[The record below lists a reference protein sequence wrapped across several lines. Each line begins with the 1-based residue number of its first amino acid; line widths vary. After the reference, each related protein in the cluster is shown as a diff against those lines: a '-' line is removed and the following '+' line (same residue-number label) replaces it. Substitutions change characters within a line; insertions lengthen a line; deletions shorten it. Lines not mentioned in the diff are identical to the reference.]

1 MSAGARER
9 PRVLAHW
16 RNELGYKDRKTGRIG
31 QLIIFVKML
40 SRSRTYAGVLT
51 NDNSKF
57 TGTPLKATTH
67 VNQNEGLIFEKSS
80 PGKRAWRLAELD
92 VPAVDAASLLGASA
106 RPRADWEAGPMPELS
121 EIEIIRHFTRL
132 STWNYAID
140 LGMYPLG
147 SCTMKYN
154 PRINEAVARLEGIA
168 DAHPYQPEALA
179 QGCLGIMQLLSQCLI
194 EITGM
199 DAITLQPAAGAHGE
213 FTGILLA
220 RAWHEAQ
227 GNPRKKVLIPDSAHG
242 TNPATAAVVGY
253 QVANL
258 KSNSQGMVDLAEL
271 TRMVDSDTA
280 ALMLTNPSTIGVF
293 ESEIHK
299 IADIL
304 HAKGALLYMDG
315 ANMNAL
321 CGKTRPGDFGV
332 DVMHLNLHKTFS
344 TPHGGGGPGSGPVAC
359 KKILSPFLPTPVLV
373 TRGQGENA
381 ALTLDYDRPQTVGR
395 VRAFYGNFG
404 MFVRALAYILANGP
418 DGLRQTTE
426 DAVLNA
432 NYLRAKLAGTFD
444 LPYSA
449 PSMHEVVFSDKL
461 QAQRKDGQPGVK
473 TGDMG
478 KRLIDYGFHAYTVS
492 FPLVV
497 SGAMMI
503 EPTESE
509 SREELDLLVDA
520 LQQIA
525 REAAENPELVRTAP
539 HSTRLRRL
547 DETTAARKPILRW
560 KGPAGPNSSVTMD
573 SAAKEW

>member
-1 MSAGARER
+1 MADE
-9 PRVLAHW
+9 
-16 RNELGYKDRKTGRIG
+16 K
-31 QLIIFVKML
+31 FV
-40 SRSRTYAGVLT
+40 
-51 NDNSKF
+51 
-57 TGTPLKATTH
+57 GTPKKATTH
-67 VNQNEGLIFEKSS
+67 TNQNEDLMFEKSS
-80 PGKRAWRLAELD
+80 PGKKAYRLAELD
-92 VPAVDAASLLGASA
+92 VPAVDAASLLGASV
-106 RPRADWEAGPMPELS
+106 RTDLGVMPELS

-154 PRINEAVARLEGIA
+154 PRVNEAVARMEGIA
-168 DAHPYQPEALA
+168 EAHPYQPESLS
-179 QGCLGIMQLLSQCLI
+179 QGCLQIMKTLSDALI

-213 FTGILLA
+213 FTGILLVREYHESKGNA
-220 RAWHEAQ
+220 RK
-227 GNPRKKVLIPDSAHG
+227 RILIPDSAHG
-242 TNPATAAVVGY
+242 TNPATAAVCGY
-253 QVANL
+253 EVANL
-258 KSNSQGMVDLAEL
+258 KSNAQGMVDVAEL
-271 TRMVDSDTA
+271 ERMVDEDTA

-321 CGKTRPGDFGV
+321 VGKTRPGDFGV

-359 KKILSPFLPTPVLV
+359 KKVLEPFLPTPVLV
-373 TRGQGENA
+373 TKADGQLGLEFN
-381 ALTLDYDRPQTVGR
+381 RPQSVGR
-395 VRAFYGNFG
+395 VRMFYGNFG

-432 NYLRAKLAGTFD
+432 NYIRAKLEGTFE
-444 LPYSA
+444 LPYKTRTL
-449 PSMHEVVFSDKL
+449 HEVVFSDKI
-461 QAQRKDGQPGVK
+461 QAKNGVK

-492 FPLVV
+492 FPMIVA
-497 SGAMMI
+497 GAMMI

-509 SREELDLLVDA
+509 SREELDLLIDA
-520 LQQIA
+520 LKQIA
-525 REAAENPELVRTAP
+525 REAEENPELVQTAP
-539 HSTRLRRL
+539 HSTRLQRL
-547 DETTAARKPILRW
+547 DETAAARKPVLRW
-560 KGPAGPNSSVTMD
+560 KAPAAATPLVAD